1 MNQPTLTVI
10 MPALN
15 EENNIKEAIE
25 STLSAFDK
33 LKIDGEVLVI
43 DDGSTDKTG
52 EIAEKFTNEN
62 TFVKVIH
69 HEKPLGIGY
78 SFWEAVRHSNKDVVV
93 MFPGDNE
100 NDPEDAL
107 TYFYLMNYV
116 DIIVP
121 FIHNNEV
128 RNRLRRAISALFS
141 FIINMSFMI
150 NLNYTNGTVF
160 YRRSILNT
168 IELRSFGFFY
178 QAELL
183 IKLIRNGYL
192 FAEVPNFLSKRNNGK
207 STALSFKSFIKVMS
221 GYLNLFYDIHIRRSE
236 TKRKD
241 YRNICRDS
249 VTYIRRNDFDERVKE
264 LVGV

>member
-1 MNQPTLTVI
+1 MNILSLTVI

-15 EENNIKEAIE
+15 EANNIQEAIE
-25 STLSAFDK
+25 TTLFAFEK
-33 LKIDGEVLVI
+33 LKINGEIMVI
-43 DDGSTDKTG
+43 NDGSTDKTG
-52 EIAEKFTNEN
+52 ELVEKFANEN
-62 TFVKVIH
+62 PLVKVIH

-78 SFWEAVRHSNKDVVV
+78 SFWEAVRHSDKDIVV

-121 FIHNNEV
+121 FIQNTEI
-128 RNRLRRAISALFS
+128 RNRFRRAISVLYS

-160 YRRSILNT
+160 YRRCILNS

-183 IKLIRNGYL
+183 IKLIRKGYL
-192 FAEVPNFLSKRNNGK
+192 FAEVPNFLNKRNNGNSK
-207 STALSFKSFIKVMS
+207 ALSFKSFFKVMS
-221 GYLNLFYDIHIRRSE
+221 GYLNLAYDIHIKSIESR
-236 TKRKD
+236 RKD
-241 YRNICRDS
+241 YKKLCRES
-249 VTYIRRNDFDERVKE
+249 ITYIRRNSFEERTKE
-264 LVGV
+264 PANV